1 MKGLCVP
8 MRDRFWLPIALLMV
22 AFAGTS
28 VVAQQTDATI
38 FPRPTPTRLAVA
50 DFTPKTAATA
60 ETQTALTV
68 FNRVLLDDLTFSGFF
83 EIPSKSFYPL
93 KPVRGPQDI
102 DFSNWQVPTLDADF
116 VAFGN
121 LQVDATLSV
130 VEAYLYDVQT
140 RQQVLGK
147 RFSITDVTLIRR
159 AAHEFADQIVFELSA
174 GASQGVATTK
184 IAYASL
190 KGDAKEIWLMDYDGA
205 NARQLSFNGGINK
218 FPEWSPD
225 SKQVAYVT
233 KLPTENRWQLRI
245 QNIDGP
251 VRNLD
256 LSGSYVSSPAFAP
269 DGRLA
274 FSARLGNSRDSDIF
288 TVSGPDGRGLRNITS
303 AAGIDTSPT
312 WSPTGA
318 QIAFISDRSGS
329 PQVWV
334 MDSDGSNVRRLIQEG
349 GHCDSPAWSPD
360 GRFILYSWQA
370 PRQWK
375 HDVYLVEIASGRI
388 FQLTRGSGSYESP
401 HWAPDGRSITF
412 QSTRSGSKQV
422 FIMNADG
429 DNLKQVSAY
438 GINEGPSWAPYP
450 PAGTVP

>member
-8 MRDRFWLPIALLMV
+8 MRDRFWLAIALMTV
-22 AFAGTS
+22 ALCGS
-28 VVAQQTDATI
+28 QLVAQQTDATI
-38 FPRPTPTRLAVA
+38 FPKPTPTRLAVA
-50 DFTPKTAATA
+50 DFTPKTSATA
-60 ETQTALTV
+60 ETQTALAV
-68 FNRVLLDDLTFSGFF
+68 FNRVLLDDLKFSALF
-83 EIPSKSFYPL
+83 ELPSKSFYPL

-102 DFSNWQVPTLDADF
+102 DFSNWQVPTLDLDF
-116 VAFGN
+116 LAFGN
-121 LQVDATLSV
+121 LQVDTTLTV
-130 VEAYLYDVQT
+130 VEAYLYDVKT

-147 RFSITDVTLIRR
+147 RFSITDATLIRR

-174 GASQGVATTK
+174 GASRGVATSK

-190 KGDAKEIWLMDYDGA
+190 KGDSKEIWIMDYDGA
-205 NARQLSFNGGINK
+205 DARQLSYNGGINK
-218 FPEWSPD
+218 FPEWSAD
-225 SKQVAYVT
+225 NRRVAYVT

-245 QNIDGP
+245 QEVDGP

-256 LSGSYVSSPAFAP
+256 LSGSYVSSPSFAA

-274 FSARLGNSRDSDIF
+274 FSARTGNSRDSDVF
-288 TVSGPDGRGLRNITS
+288 VAGPDGRGLRNVTNS
-303 AAGIDTSPT
+303 AGIDTSPT

-318 QIAFISDRSGS
+318 QIAFISDRTGS

-334 MDSDGSNVRRLIQEG
+334 VDSDGSNVRRLIQEG
-349 GHCDSPAWSPD
+349 GHCDSPDWSPD

-375 HDVYLVEIASGRI
+375 HDVYLVEVASGRI

-401 HWAPDGRSITF
+401 HWSPDGRHIAF

-429 DNLKQVSAY
+429 GNLKQVSAY

-450 PAGTVP
+450 PAGTVQ